1 MIYHNHISPLSRY
14 RLYGVSALL
23 SVFRITGSGTK
34 PEKAARYGQPFLEK
48 EKKMKK
54 LIGD

>member
-1 MIYHNHISPLSRY
+1 MIKYHRFP
-14 RLYGVSALL
+14 GFMGSAGI
-23 SVFRITGSGTK
+23 RKTNAAAK
-34 PEKAARYGQPFLEK
+34 PKKAARSGQPFLEK

>member
-1 MIYHNHISPLSRY
+1 MGNLWNRSL
-14 RLYGVSALL
+14 AD
-23 SVFRITGSGTK
+23 K
-34 PEKAARYGQPFLEK
+34 PEPKKAALAGQPFSEK